1 MRFKNVEIEGID
13 TRDYPDFVDAFITY
27 AEHDNGTPLT
37 EVELDEL
44 NEDGDFVHNAVFA
57 QLF

>member
-1 MRFKNVEIEGID
+1 MNFKNIEIEGID

>member
-1 MRFKNVEIEGID
+1 MNFKNIEIDGIN
-13 TRDYPDFVDAFITY
+13 TKDYPDFVDAFIVY
-27 AEHDNGTPLT
+27 AEHQDGTPLT

-44 NEDGDFVHNAVFA
+44 NNDGDFVHNAVFN